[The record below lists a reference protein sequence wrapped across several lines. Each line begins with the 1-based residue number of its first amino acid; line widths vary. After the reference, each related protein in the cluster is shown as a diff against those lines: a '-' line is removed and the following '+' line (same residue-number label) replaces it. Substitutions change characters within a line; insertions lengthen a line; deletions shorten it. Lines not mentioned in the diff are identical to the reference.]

1 MLTNTLLRSL
11 LNRNL
16 RFLSMQQ
23 SADEDRFTI
32 LQEDMS
38 LAKDL
43 LSEELT
49 LCILCS
55 LNEKR
60 TERPTVG
67 RLRKMLISY

>member
-1 MLTNTLLRSL
+1 
-11 LNRNL
+11 
-16 RFLSMQQ
+16 MQQ
-23 SADEDRFTI
+23 SVDEDRFTI